1 MSSVADVPSLTRVEA
16 TERAALLSVQS
27 YHITLD
33 LTGGG
38 DEFISTTTIRFSS
51 HTLGASTFLDI
62 KAAQVSSLRLNGE
75 AIDPA
80 SVADGRVELKSLATD
95 NTVEVVARMAYASDG
110 EGLHRHV
117 DPADGQTYLYAMSF
131 LDAGPR
137 WFAAFDQPDLKA
149 HFELDVQCP
158 PDWTVLGNGPSVQQ
172 QPGKWRIV
180 ATQPLSTYFVTLVAG
195 PYYSI
200 HDSHDGIRLGLHTRA
215 SLAHFLDAE
224 AADMLQVTKAAFNW
238 YHEQFGVRYP
248 FGEYHQA
255 FVPDFNAGAMENPG
269 CVTFRDHYVFRS
281 AATHAERGV
290 RAATIV
296 HEMAHMWFG
305 DLVTMRW
312 WDDLWLNESFAEYLA
327 QRVCAE
333 VTDYPAWIDF
343 GIHRKDWG
351 YIADQ
356 APSTHPV
363 AGNGS
368 DDAASALADFD
379 GISYAKGAAV
389 LKQLA
394 SYLGDDVFFGGLRA
408 HFAAHAFGNADF
420 RDLIGAWA
428 AAGASELDEWAAQWL
443 RTAGLDTLS
452 SVTTDEGV
460 TVSRLAPDDSNRLHT
475 VRVSGFDGRGARLFD
490 ESITLG
496 QQPVGLFE
504 HPAADLVVVDSADD
518 TWAKV
523 RFGSTT
529 WEAVGQ
535 HLSTIETAA
544 TRVVICNAIR
554 DAARDAEVDP
564 AVALRLL
571 LDSVRTE
578 PEDLIVAEV
587 LRFATELLAGP
598 YAPLDRRAERR
609 WQIYEASRALLAS
622 AAPGSDAQLE
632 ATRALIRSAD
642 DVGLL
647 RDWLAGGHLPL
658 GLTLDAELRW
668 AAVTRLAA
676 LGGLD
681 EAGIAAELQR
691 DSSTSGVVHAARS
704 RAVRPDSDSKAAAW
718 HLLTEPSSVPA
729 YELYATADG
738 FFEPSQT
745 DLTEPFVERFFTEM
759 PATAVHRSGWALA
772 KIVLLGFP
780 TTVTTPGTL
789 RMAER
794 CLQRRDLDSGVR
806 RSLIDGT
813 DVLRRALASLG
824 RYNGG

>member
-1 MSSVADVPSLTRVEA
+1 VPSLTRVEA

-27 YHITLD
+27 YHIGLD
-33 LTGGG
+33 LTGSGN
-38 DEFISTTTIRFSS
+38 EFGSTTTIRFTS
-51 HTLGASTFLDI
+51 HTRGASTFLDV

-80 SVADGRVELKSLATD
+80 AVADGRVELKNLATD
-95 NTVEVVARMAYASDG
+95 NTVEVIACMAYSSDG

-149 HFELDVQCP
+149 HFELDVRCP

-172 QPGKWRIV
+172 EPGKWRIV
-180 ATQPLSTYFVTLVAG
+180 GTQPLSTYFVTLVAG

-200 HDSHDGIRLGLHTRA
+200 YDSHDGIRLGLHARA
-215 SLAHFLDAE
+215 SLAPFLDAE
-224 AADMLQVTKAAFNW
+224 AADMLQVTKGAFDR
-238 YHEQFGVRYP
+238 YHELFSMRYP

-290 RAATIV
+290 RAGTIV

-333 VTDYPAWIDF
+333 VTDYPAWLEF
-343 GIHRKDWG
+343 GILRKDWG

-394 SYLGDDVFFGGLRA
+394 SYVGDDVFFGGLRA

-420 RDLIGAWA
+420 SDLIGAWT
-428 AAGASELDEWAAQWL
+428 AAGASDLDEWAAQWL
-443 RTAGLDTLS
+443 RAAGLDTLS
-452 SVTTDEGV
+452 AVTTNEGV
-460 TVSRLAPDDSNRLHT
+460 TVTRHAPDNSNRLHT
-475 VRVSGFDGRGARLFD
+475 VRVSGFDARGTQLFD
-490 ESITLG
+490 EPITLG
-496 QQPVGLFE
+496 KQPVRLFGQ
-504 HPAADLVVVDSADD
+504 PAADLVVVDSADD

-529 WEAVGQ
+529 WPTVGAQ
-535 HLSTIETAA
+535 LSTIEDAA
-544 TRVVICNAIR
+544 TRVVIYNAIR
-554 DAARDAEVDP
+554 DAVRGAEIDP
-564 AVALRLL
+564 ALALQLL
-571 LDSVRTE
+571 LNSVRTE

-587 LRFATELLAGP
+587 LRFATDYLAGP
-598 YAPLDRRAERR
+598 YAPPGRRAEGRK
-609 WQIYEASRALLAS
+609 QICDAARALLAA

-632 ATRALIRSAD
+632 ATRAVIRSAD
-642 DVGLL
+642 DVSLL
-647 RDWLAGGHLPL
+647 REWLGGRQLPL

-681 EAGIAAELQR
+681 DAGIAAELRR
-691 DSSTSGVVHAARS
+691 DSSTS
-704 RAVRPDSDSKAAAW
+704 VRPR
-718 HLLTEPSSVPA
+718 H
-729 YELYATADG
+729 
-738 FFEPSQT
+738 
-745 DLTEPFVERFFTEM
+745 
-759 PATAVHRSGWALA
+759 
-772 KIVLLGFP
+772 
-780 TTVTTPGTL
+780 GT
-789 RMAER
+789 
-794 CLQRRDLDSGVR
+794 
-806 RSLIDGT
+806 
-813 DVLRRALASLG
+813 
-824 RYNGG
+824 Y